1 MLSKI
6 KFIFTEKSIRDK
18 IFFIIGILFLF
29 RVLSTI
35 PIPGV
40 DVARLEQFLSNSQL
54 FGILNIFSAGG
65 ISTLSLV
72 MLGVGPYITASI
84 IMQLLTVLSP
94 QVKAMYKEEGEIG
107 RRKFTQY
114 SRYLTIPLA
123 VAQAIGLLVLLQRQG
138 ILAADTGSFGMASSV
153 IIVTAGS
160 MLLMWLGELIS
171 EKGIGNGVSVIIF
184 AGIIAT
190 LPRIVAQTISTMNIP
205 QDIPTIAAVLVGIIV
220 VTAGVIFITEAERK
234 VPITYA
240 KQVRGMS
247 GSTAGGNTYIPL
259 RLNQAGVIPIIF
271 ALSLFTFPQILAS
284 VGAASSNTIV
294 QSIASGVTWF
304 FQNQWLYSATYF
316 LLVFAFTYMYTA
328 ITFEPNDVADNLQK
342 GGAFIPGIRPGE
354 PTAEYLSSVLTR
366 VTFAGAF
373 FLGVMAVLP
382 LLVQSATGMQQIAIG
397 GTSLLIA
404 VSVVLDMIKKIDA
417 QISMREY

>member
-1 MLSKI
+1 MLSKL
-6 KFIFTEKSIRDK
+6 KFIVSEKNIRDR
-18 IFFIIGILFLF
+18 IFFIVGILFLF

-40 DVARLEQFLSNSQL
+40 DTERLSQFLANSQL

-84 IMQLLTVLSP
+84 IMQLMTVMSP
-94 QVKAMYKEEGEIG
+94 RVKAMYKEEGEIG

-123 VAQAIGLLVLLQRQG
+123 VAQGYALLTLLSRQG
-138 ILAADTGSFGMASSV
+138 VLGDIGAAGMISNLL
-153 IIVTAGS
+153 IITAGS

-184 AGIIAT
+184 AGIVAT
-190 LPRIVAQTISTMNIP
+190 LPRKIAQTLST
-205 QDIPTIAAVLVGIIV
+205 AVFPSDLPVLLAILVGAV
-220 VTAGVIFITEAERK
+220 VVIAGVIFITEAERK

-240 KQVRGMS
+240 KQVRGF
-247 GSTAGGNTYIPL
+247 GAQTAGGSTYIPL

-271 ALSLFTFPQILAS
+271 ALSLFTFPQMLAS
-284 VGAASSNTIV
+284 LGATSNNSLV
-294 QSIASGVTWF
+294 QSISSGVTWF
-304 FQNQWLYSATYF
+304 FQNQALYAIAYF
-316 LLVFAFTYMYTA
+316 LLVFGFTYMYTA
-328 ITFEPNDVADNLQK
+328 ITFEPQDVADNLQK
-342 GGAFIPGIRPGE
+342 SGAFIPGVRPGE
-354 PTAEYLSSVLTR
+354 ATAEYIGTVLTR
-366 VTFAGAF
+366 VTFVGAL

-382 LLVQSATGMQQIAIG
+382 VLVQSATGLQQFAIG

-404 VSVVLDMIKKIDA
+404 VSVVLDIIKKLDA

>member
-18 IFFIIGILFLF
+18 ILFVIGILFLF

-84 IMQLLTVLSP
+84 IMQLMTVLSP
-94 QVKAMYKEEGEIG
+94 KVKAMYKEEGEIG

-123 VAQAIGLLVLLQRQG
+123 IAQAIGLLVLLQRQG
-138 ILAADTGSFGMASSV
+138 ILADTGTFAMVSNV
-153 IIVTAGS
+153 LIVTAGS
-160 MLLMWLGELIS
+160 MLLMWLGELVS
-171 EKGIGNGVSVIIF
+171 EKGIGQGVSILIF
-184 AGIIAT
+184 AGIVAT
-190 LPRIVAQTISTMNIP
+190 LPRIVAQTLSTIVIP
-205 QDIPTIAAVLVGIIV
+205 QDIPTIAAIVIGTVV

-271 ALSLFTFPQILAS
+271 ALSLFTFPQVLAS
-284 VGAASSNTIV
+284 LGATSTNSII
-294 QSIASGVTWF
+294 QSISSGMTWF
-304 FQNQWLYSATYF
+304 FQNEWLYSGVYF
-316 LLVFAFTYMYTA
+316 LLVFGFTYMYTA

-354 PTAEYLSSVLTR
+354 PTAEYLSTVLTR

-373 FLGVMAVLP
+373 FLGIMAVLP
-382 LLVQSATGMQQIAIG
+382 LLVQSATGLQQVAIG

>member
-1 MLSKI
+1 MLSKL
-6 KFIFTEKSIRDK
+6 KFIVSEKSIRDR
-18 IFFIIGILFLF
+18 ILFIVGILFLF

-35 PIPGV
+35 PVPGV
-40 DVARLEQFLSNSQL
+40 DTERLAQFLANSQL

-84 IMQLLTVLSP
+84 IMQLMTVMSP
-94 QVKAMYKEEGEIG
+94 RIKAMYKEEGEIG

-123 VAQAIGLLVLLQRQG
+123 VAQGYALLTLLSRQG
-138 ILAADTGSFGMASSV
+138 VLGEITTAGMISNLL
-153 IIVTAGS
+153 IITAGS

-184 AGIIAT
+184 AGIVAT
-190 LPRIVAQTISTMNIP
+190 LPRTIAQTLSTSVFP
-205 QDIPTIAAVLVGIIV
+205 ADLPVLLAIIV
-220 VTAGVIFITEAERK
+220 GAIVVIAGVIFITEAERK

-240 KQVRGMS
+240 KQVRGF
-247 GSTAGGNTYIPL
+247 GAQTAGGSTYLPL

-271 ALSLFTFPQILAS
+271 ALSLFTFPQMLAS
-284 VGAASSNTIV
+284 LGTTSSNSLV
-294 QSIASGVTWF
+294 QSISSGVTWF
-304 FQNQWLYSATYF
+304 FQNQALYAAAYF
-316 LLVFAFTYMYTA
+316 LLVFGFTYMYTA
-328 ITFEPNDVADNLQK
+328 ITFEPQDVADNLQK
-342 GGAFIPGIRPGE
+342 SGAFIPGIRPGE
-354 PTAEYLSSVLTR
+354 ATAEYIATVLTR
-366 VTFAGAF
+366 VTFVGAL
-373 FLGVMAVLP
+373 FLGIMAVLP
-382 LLVQSATGMQQIAIG
+382 VLVQSATGLQQFAIG

-404 VSVVLDMIKKIDA
+404 VSVVLDIIKKLDA

>member
-1 MLSKI
+1 MLSKL
-6 KFIFTEKSIRDK
+6 KFILAEKSIRDR
-18 IFFIIGILFLF
+18 IFFIVGILFLF

-35 PIPGV
+35 PVPGV
-40 DVARLEQFLSNSQL
+40 DTERLAQFLENSQL

-84 IMQLLTVLSP
+84 IMQLMTVMSP
-94 QVKAMYKEEGEIG
+94 RIKAMYKEEGEIG

-123 VAQAIGLLVLLQRQG
+123 IAQGYALLTLLARQG
-138 ILAADTGSFGMASSV
+138 VLGDITTAGMISNLL
-153 IIVTAGS
+153 IITAGS

-184 AGIIAT
+184 AGIVAS
-190 LPRIVAQTISTMNIP
+190 LPRTIAQTLSTSVFPADLPVLLAI
-205 QDIPTIAAVLVGIIV
+205 LVGAV
-220 VTAGVIFITEAERK
+220 VVIAGVIFITEAERK

-240 KQVRGMS
+240 KQVRGF
-247 GSTAGGNTYIPL
+247 GAQTAGGSTYLPL

-271 ALSLFTFPQILAS
+271 ALSLFTFPQMLAS
-284 VGAASSNTIV
+284 LGTTSSNALV
-294 QSIASGVTWF
+294 QSISNGVTWF
-304 FQNQWLYSATYF
+304 FQNQLLYAAAYF
-316 LLVFAFTYMYTA
+316 ILVFGFTYMYTA
-328 ITFEPNDVADNLQK
+328 ITFEPQDVADNLQK
-342 GGAFIPGIRPGE
+342 SGAFIPGIRPGE
-354 PTAEYLSSVLTR
+354 ATADYIAGVLTR
-366 VTFAGAF
+366 VTFVGAL

-382 LLVQSATGMQQIAIG
+382 VLVQSATGLQQFAIG

-404 VSVVLDMIKKIDA
+404 VSVVLDIIKKIDA

>member
-1 MLSKI
+1 M
-6 KFIFTEKSIRDK
+6 
-18 IFFIIGILFLF
+18 IGILFLF

-40 DVARLEQFLSNSQL
+40 DVERLQQFLSNSQL

-94 QVKAMYKEEGEIG
+94 QVKAMYKEDGEIG

-114 SRYLTIPLA
+114 SRYITIPLA
-123 VAQAIGLLVLLQRQG
+123 MAQGYALLVLLQRQG
-138 ILAADTGSFGMASSV
+138 ILADASLFGMFSNV
-153 IIVTAGS
+153 LIITAGS

-171 EKGIGNGVSVIIF
+171 EKGIGNGVSIIIF
-184 AGIIAT
+184 AGIVAS
-190 LPRIVAQTISTMNIP
+190 LPRTVAQTISTINIP
-205 QDIPTIAAVLVGIIV
+205 QDIPTIAAILIGALVVI
-220 VTAGVIFITEAERK
+220 AGVIFITEAERK

-247 GSTAGGNTYIPL
+247 GSTAGGSTYIPL

-271 ALSLFTFPQILAS
+271 ALSLFTFPQMLANL
-284 VGAASSNTIV
+284 GASSTNTLV
-294 QSIASGVTWF
+294 QSISGGVTWF
-304 FQNQWLYSATYF
+304 FQNQWLYSGTYF

-328 ITFEPNDVADNLQK
+328 ITFEPHDLADNLQK
-342 GGAFIPGIRPGE
+342 SGAFIPGIRPGE
-354 PTAEYLSSVLTR
+354 PTAEYLGTVLTR
-366 VTFAGAF
+366 ITFVGAL

-382 LLVQSATGMQQIAIG
+382 LLVQSATGMQQFAIG

-404 VSVVLDMIKKIDA
+404 VSVVLDLIKKIDA

>member
-6 KFIFTEKSIRDK
+6 KFLWTEKSIRNR

-40 DVARLEQFLSNSQL
+40 DVARLEQFLANSQL

-114 SRYLTIPLA
+114 SRYIAIPLA
-123 VAQAIGLLVLLQRQG
+123 IAQGYALLVLLQRQA
-138 ILAADTGSFGMASSV
+138 ILTDLTSFGMMSNLV
-153 IIVTAGS
+153 IITAGS

-171 EKGIGNGVSVIIF
+171 EKGIGNGVSIIIF
-184 AGIIAT
+184 AGIVAS
-190 LPRIVAQTISTMNIP
+190 LPRTVAQTISTIVIP
-205 QDIPTIAAVLVGIIV
+205 QDIPTIAAIIV
-220 VTAGVIFITEAERK
+220 GALVVIAGVIFITEAERK

-240 KQVRGMS
+240 KQVRGAS

-271 ALSLFTFPQILAS
+271 ALSLFTFPQMLATL
-284 VGAASSNTIV
+284 GASSSNTIV
-294 QSIASGVTWF
+294 QSISGGVTWF
-304 FQNQWLYSATYF
+304 FQNQLLYAGAYF

-328 ITFEPNDVADNLQK
+328 ITFEPQDVADNLQK
-342 GGAFIPGIRPGE
+342 SGAFIPGIRPGE
-354 PTAEYLSSVLTR
+354 PTAEYLGTVLTR
-366 VTFAGAF
+366 VTFVGAL
-373 FLGVMAVLP
+373 FLGIMAVLP
-382 LLVQSATGMQQIAIG
+382 LLVQSATGMQQFAIG

-404 VSVVLDMIKKIDA
+404 VSVVLDLIKKIDA